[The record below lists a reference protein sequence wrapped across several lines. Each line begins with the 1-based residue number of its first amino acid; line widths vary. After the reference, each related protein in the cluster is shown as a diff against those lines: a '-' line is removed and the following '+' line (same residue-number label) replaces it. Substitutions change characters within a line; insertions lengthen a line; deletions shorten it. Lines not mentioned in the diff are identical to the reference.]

1 MKSEYI
7 LSPAE
12 IAKIAPAA
20 LAAACRQARR
30 EARAYGTKFWVM
42 KKGKVVG
49 LKP

>member
-1 MKSEYI
+1 MSLPHPQIISAQVAMEA
-7 LSPAE
+7 LT
-12 IAKIAPAA
+12 AA
-20 LAAACRQARR
+20 RRQARR